1 MRFVPRRSTA
11 LARGS
16 ADFFRKTNGLR
27 ILFSVR
33 NPSYVR
39 YYDSVLRGLAARGHE
54 VELTSEHVGQWP
66 PTVLALTKACPG
78 IQLSNVPTLR
88 GNPWW
93 ELATRLRQARF
104 YLRFLDPAYRG
115 MPLLLVRTRERAP
128 QAVIRLAEFPGVGR
142 LGRALIAAALNVLDQ
157 STRTAAAFHQHL
169 RERHPDVVVLTP
181 LVVLKTTQLDQA
193 RAALELGIRN
203 VFAVASWDHLS
214 SKGELT
220 FAPQQVILWNEIQ
233 KREIVDLHHID
244 PARVVVTGSQV
255 FDDWFEKA
263 PSTTREDFCARVG
276 LRPDRPILLYVCSAL
291 LEGSPPESEFV
302 LRWARHLRESE
313 HPVLR
318 ECGIL
323 IRPHFKRGDEWE
335 AIDFG
340 GLGNIACWPPAG
352 DVPVDAR
359 SKTDY
364 FDSLYHSAAV
374 VGLNTS
380 AMIEAAIVGRPVLTV
395 LLPEFRDNQEGTVHF
410 HYLLEGPEALLR
422 ASRSMEEHASE
433 LAALLEGRDPDPDR
447 SARFVSRFVRPGAR
461 STPATTRF
469 IDALEALA
477 SRPAPP
483 PQRVPAWTHLFRPLL
498 TPFAHA
504 AAARVRRI
512 SEERRRE
519 KEIILTEHRRRR
531 RAERELARQT
541 QNTS

>member
-16 ADFFRKTNGLR
+16 VDFFRKTNGLR

-66 PTVLALTKACPG
+66 PAVLALTKGCLS
-78 IQLSNVPTLR
+78 IQLSRVPTLR

-104 YLRFLDPAYRG
+104 YLRFLDPVYRG

-142 LGRALIAAALNVLDQ
+142 LGRALMATALNVLDQ
-157 STRTAAAFHQHL
+157 STRTAAAFHQYL

-193 RAALELGIRN
+193 RAAMELGIRN

-233 KREIVDLHHID
+233 KREIVDLHQID
-244 PARVVVTGSQV
+244 PSRVVVTGSQV
-255 FDDWFEKA
+255 FDDWFERA
-263 PSTTREDFCARVG
+263 PSTTRGAFCARVG

-323 IRPHFKRGDEWE
+323 VRPHFKRGDEWE

-340 GLGNIACWPPAG
+340 SLGNIACWPPAG

-359 SKTDY
+359 SKTYY

-380 AMIEAAIVGRPVLTV
+380 AMIEAGIVGRPVLTV

-410 HYLLEGPEALLR
+410 HYLLDGPEALLR
-422 ASRSMEEHASE
+422 ASRSMQEHARE
-433 LAALLEGRDPDPDR
+433 LAALLEDRDPDPDR
-447 SARFVSRFVRPGAR
+447 SARFVRRFVRPGAG

-469 IDALEALA
+469 IDALESLA

-483 PQRVPAWTHLFRPLL
+483 PQRVPTWTYLVRPML

-519 KEIILTEHRRRR
+519 KEIILIEHRRRR